1 MARFKTWST
10 LATVGGLENS
20 NKVFAEFV
28 FLRKQ
33 FVMQMFQKATPF
45 DMYENLF
52 SVIKQASFLELKR
65 KFDTP

>member
-33 FVMQMFQKATPF
+33 FAMANDPKKARPLNQC
-45 DMYENLF
+45 ENLF

-65 KFDTP
+65 VI